1 MKPVCSN
8 IKTAVDRAGLVYL
21 GCVSLTEEPHYQHFR
36 RWLARG
42 YQAEMHYLENNQQ
55 LRADP
60 RKFAEGY
67 HSALIVAL
75 PYGAG
80 DRKQTTRPR
89 VAQYARFRRDYHRL
103 LRDKLRI
110 VANSQLWSPS
120 SYRIV
125 VDSAPLLERA
135 LASRGGR
142 GFIGK
147 NTCFISPEHGSYL
160 LLAEI
165 LTSNQ
170 LPVDEQPP
178 PNPDKRDK
186 QGGCGTCR
194 RCQVHCPTGA
204 LNEDYTLDANKCL
217 AYLTIENRGLIP
229 ERYWQ
234 YLDNYFYGC
243 DICQIVCPYNRGKLT
258 KSETMTMPTLAE
270 IATLS
275 EQTYRRYFAGTAL
288 TRAKRQGLIRNA
300 LIAMHVSND
309 PQLSSCLETVQTRAD
324 LRAEPLLQKTCSMI
338 SSVEVGG
345 KTPDIK
351 ETAPQG

>member
-1 MKPVCSN
+1 MKQST
-8 IKTAVDRAGLVYL
+8 IKEAVERVGLIYL
-21 GCVSLTEEPHYQHFR
+21 GCVSLTEEPHYRHFR

-42 YQAEMHYLENNQQ
+42 YQAEMRYLENNQQ

-60 RKFAEGY
+60 RKFADGY

-89 VAQYARFRRDYHRL
+89 VAQYARLKRDYHRL
-103 LRDKLRI
+103 LRDKLQI
-110 VANSQLWSPS
+110 IASQDFSWSTS
-120 SYRIV
+120 SYRIT

-135 LASRGGR
+135 LASRSGR

-147 NTCFISPEHGSYL
+147 NTCFISPQHGSYL

-165 LTSNQ
+165 LTSNP

-178 PNPDKRDK
+178 PAPNKRDSR

-204 LNEDYTLDANKCL
+204 LNNDYTLDANKCL
-217 AYLTIENRGLIP
+217 AYLTIENRGTIP
-229 ERYWQ
+229 KQYWQ
-234 YLDNYFYGC
+234 HLDNYFYGC
-243 DICQIVCPYNRGKLT
+243 DICQIVCPYNRGKT
-258 KSETMTMPTLAE
+258 AKTETMTMPTLAE

-275 EQTYRRYFAGTAL
+275 EQTYQRYFAGTAM

-309 PQLSSCLETVQTRAD
+309 PQLSSCLETVKTRAD
-324 LRAEPLLQKTCSMI
+324 LRDDPPLQKTYSMFA
-338 SSVEVGG
+338 S
-345 KTPDIK
+345 
-351 ETAPQG
+351 QR